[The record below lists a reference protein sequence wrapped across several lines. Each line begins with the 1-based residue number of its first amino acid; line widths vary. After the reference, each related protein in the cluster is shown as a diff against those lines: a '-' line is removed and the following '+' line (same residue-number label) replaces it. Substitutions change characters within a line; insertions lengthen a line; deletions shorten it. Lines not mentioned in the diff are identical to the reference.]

1 LKMIKEICAAS
12 PSVCP
17 DHAGYLGMELQK
29 ASECL
34 TNGIEYIQ
42 DR

>member
-1 LKMIKEICAAS
+1 MIKEICAAL
-12 PSVCP
+12 PAIRP

-29 ASECL
+29 VSECL

>member
-1 LKMIKEICAAS
+1 MIKEICAAL
-12 PSVCP
+12 PAIRP

-29 ASECL
+29 AANCL
-34 TNGIEYIQ
+34 KIDKSYIQ